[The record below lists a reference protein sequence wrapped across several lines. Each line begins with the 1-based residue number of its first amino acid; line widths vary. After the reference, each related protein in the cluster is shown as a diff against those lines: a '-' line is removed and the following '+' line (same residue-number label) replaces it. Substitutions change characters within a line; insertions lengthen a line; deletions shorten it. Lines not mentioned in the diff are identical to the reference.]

1 MPAPYT
7 IEQTAK
13 ASGLSSKFIRRLKT
27 ALPELFEKHT
37 ERGQSNSLL
46 FDEEIVEVLKR
57 TKSLKNKGRT
67 LQQIRDELAHVA
79 ARHEVARHSRDVPR
93 GTTDDQSSSLQDS
106 DDSLSSPFASPIRKP
121 SDNLQTQSLKRENE
135 MLHSQVSFLQ
145 EMVKRSEARFDRLL
159 PEATAS
165 TPKKGIKSHLMMWL
179 VEAAVVTVFA
189 AGFIFMIWLFAQR
202 AFSL

>member
-7 IEQTAK
+7 IEQTAEN
-13 ASGLSSKFIRRLKT
+13 SGLSTKFIRRLKT
-27 ALPELFEKHT
+27 ALPDLFEKHT

-57 TKSLKNKGRT
+57 IKDLKNKGRT
-67 LQQIRDELAHVA
+67 LQQIRDELAQVA
-79 ARHEVARHSRDVPR
+79 TRHKVALNSSEAPSEK
-93 GTTDDQSSSLQDS
+93 TDEQPPDPQGS
-106 DDSLSSPFASPIRKP
+106 DDGTPSSFASPTKKRPDKYQN
-121 SDNLQTQSLKRENE
+121 DSLRRENE
-135 MLHSQVSFLQ
+135 MLRSQVDFLQ

-159 PEATAS
+159 PEAAPGA
-165 TPKKGIKSHLMMWL
+165 PKKGIRSHLMMWL

>member
-57 TKSLKNKGRT
+57 TKALKNKGRT
-67 LQQIRDELAHVA
+67 LQQIRDELAT
-79 ARHEVARHSRDVPR
+79 VARHSRDVPR
-93 GTTDDQSSSLQDS
+93 GSEGSPQPSLQDS
-106 DDSLSSPFASPIRKP
+106 NDGLSSPFASPIKKP
-121 SDNLQTQSLKRENE
+121 ADEYQSEAIKRENE
-135 MLHSQVSFLQ
+135 MLRSQVSFLQ

-165 TPKKGIKSHLMMWL
+165 TPKKGLRSHLMMWL

>member
-57 TKSLKNKGRT
+57 TKALKNKGRT

-79 ARHEVARHSRDVPR
+79 AKHVSNDS
-93 GTTDDQSSSLQDS
+93 TDS
-106 DDSLSSPFASPIRKP
+106 DAKPDSKEGSSSPFASAIKKP
-121 SDNLQTQSLKRENE
+121 SEVYQSESLKRENE
-135 MLHSQVSFLQ
+135 MLRTQVDFLQ

-165 TPKKGIKSHLMMWL
+165 APKKGLRSHLMMWL